1 MFCVETSAG
10 SSADNMRVGSQNAG
24 KAIGEGYR
32 YLGIGLQFAGGIV
45 FFAVGGIALDRWL
58 GLMPL
63 FTITGTLLGATLSF
77 INVYIKLQ
85 ADIDAEAKRKKADR
99 A

>member
-1 MFCVETSAG
+1 MFG
-10 SSADNMRVGSQNAG
+10 RSQNAG
-24 KAIGEGYR
+24 KAFGEGYR

-45 FFAVGGIALDRWL
+45 VFALGGVALDRWL

-63 FTITGTLLGATLSF
+63 FTIVGTLLGATLSF
-77 INVYIKLQ
+77 VNVYIKLQ
-85 ADIDAEAKRKKADR
+85 ADIDAEAKRKKGNR

>member
-1 MFCVETSAG
+1 MIGRNQS
-10 SSADNMRVGSQNAG
+10 AG
-24 KAIGEGYR
+24 KAMGEGYR

-45 FFAVGGIALDRWL
+45 VFSLGGVALDRWL

-63 FTITGTLLGATLSF
+63 FTISGTLLGATLSF

-85 ADIDAEAKRKKADR
+85 ADIDADAKRKKGGR
-99 A
+99 E

>member
-1 MFCVETSAG
+1 MFSR
-10 SSADNMRVGSQNAG
+10 NHNAG
-24 KAIGEGYR
+24 RALGEGYR

-45 FFAVGGIALDRWL
+45 FFALGGVALDRWL

-63 FTITGTLLGATLSF
+63 FTISGTILGATLSF

-85 ADIDAEAKRKKADR
+85 ADIDAEAKRKKGNR
-99 A
+99 T